1 MQIDKLNWA
10 ILTELQKDA
19 RMAVKDIAKTVGLSS
34 PAVSERI
41 QKLEDLGIIKGY
53 TAKINIEALGYPLEV
68 IISIKVRYG
77 QTQNFMEFVKT
88 VPEIF
93 ECYQLTG
100 RDCMQMKGYVKNP
113 SHLQNLNSRLAAYGE
128 MTTSLVLSSVITDNV
143 LDGEMPFPG

>member
-10 ILTELQKDA
+10 ILAELQKNA

-53 TAKINIEALGYPLEV
+53 AAIIDIEALGYPLGV
-68 IISIKVRYG
+68 NISIKVRYG
-77 QTQNFMEFVKT
+77 QTQNFMDFVKT

-93 ECYQLTG
+93 ECHQLTG
-100 RDCMQMKGYVKNP
+100 RDCMQMKGHVKNP
-113 SHLQNLNSRLAAYGE
+113 NHLLNLNSRLAAYGE
-128 MTTSLVLSSVITDNV
+128 MTTSLVLSSVVSGKV
-143 LDGEMPFPG
+143 LEGEIPFPG

>member
-10 ILTELQKDA
+10 ILAELQKDA
-19 RMAVKDIAKTVGLSS
+19 RIPVKDIAQTIGLSS

-53 TAKINIEALGYPLEV
+53 TAKINIEALGYPLGV
-68 IISIKVRYG
+68 NISIKLRYG
-77 QTQNFMEFVKT
+77 QTQNFIEYIKT

-93 ECYQLTG
+93 ECVQLTG
-100 RDCMQMKGYVKNP
+100 HDCMQMKGYVRDP

-128 MTTSLVLSSVITDNV
+128 MTTSLVLSSVIDDKV
-143 LDGEMPFPG
+143 LEGEMLFA